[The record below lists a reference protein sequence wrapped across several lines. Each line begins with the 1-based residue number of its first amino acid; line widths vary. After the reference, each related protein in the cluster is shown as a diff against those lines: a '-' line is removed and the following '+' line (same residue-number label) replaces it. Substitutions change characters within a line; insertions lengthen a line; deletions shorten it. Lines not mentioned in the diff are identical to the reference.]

1 MVEIICAVVAA
12 SATIICA
19 WIAAENKKYEASR
32 EKQDKLA
39 AARATQRAKEAR
51 LQLQMI
57 NANGQLTVGV
67 AMALKHGHCNGEVE
81 AGLAA
86 VQEANT
92 EYTKFLE
99 EVALDHMNE
108 GGISK

>member
-1 MVEIICAVVAA
+1 MVEIICAFVAA
-12 SATIICA
+12 ASTVLCA
-19 WIAAENKKYEASR
+19 WIASVTNRQTKEQKKRDDESEARS
-32 EKQDKLA
+32 A
-39 AARATQRAKEAR
+39 QRAKEAR

-57 NANGQLTVGV
+57 NANSQLTVGV
-67 AMALKHGHCNGEVE
+67 AMALKNGHCNGEVE

-92 EYTKFLE
+92 AYSKFLE

-108 GGISK
+108 GGNAK

>member
-1 MVEIICAVVAA
+1 MVAA
-12 SATIICA
+12 AATIICA
-19 WIAAENKKYEASR
+19 WIASENKKYEANR
-32 EKQDKLA
+32 EEQDKLA
-39 AARATQRAKEAR
+39 AARAAQRAKEAR
-51 LQLQMI
+51 FQLQMI

-86 VQEANT
+86 VHEANT

-99 EVALDHMNE
+99 EVALDHVNK
-108 GGISK
+108 GGIAK